1 MKISQGKSG
10 SNNRLRREMILLVD
24 SNNKTNNIKNIT
36 QINDINNKLK
46 LISDS
51 HMDTNKNINNNSNI
65 N

>member
-10 SNNRLRREMILLVD
+10 SNNKLRREMILLVD

>member
-10 SNNRLRREMILLVD
+10 SNNKLRREMILLVD

-36 QINDINNKLK
+36 QINDISNKLK